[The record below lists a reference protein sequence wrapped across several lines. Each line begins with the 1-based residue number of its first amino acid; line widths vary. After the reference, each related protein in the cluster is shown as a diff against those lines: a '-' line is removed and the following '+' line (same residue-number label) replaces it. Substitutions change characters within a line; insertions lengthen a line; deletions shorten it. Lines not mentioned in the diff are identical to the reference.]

1 MNYIVPIFTKLND
14 YFHSPFTSSNTTIPY
29 STIQYLHAIPKTFTA
44 SLEKSPAMLARGDP
58 MTRHRMQNEGGGEE
72 TSQKGRRSGIT
83 QG

>member
-44 SLEKSPAMLARGDP
+44 SEQSPAVLARGDP